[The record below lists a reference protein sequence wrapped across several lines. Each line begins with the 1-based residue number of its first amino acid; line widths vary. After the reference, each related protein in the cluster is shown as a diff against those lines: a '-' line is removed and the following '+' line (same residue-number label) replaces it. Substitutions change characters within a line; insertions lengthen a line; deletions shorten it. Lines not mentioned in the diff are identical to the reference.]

1 MTKEDIYEYLYFLN
15 RECGNKKSSTA
26 RRLASLHGFYDYL
39 VNQVNR
45 LDSDPTAAIKPPKQD
60 KVLPKYLTAE
70 QSMDLLESTQTQS
83 DFPERDYCMVVL
95 FLNCGMRL
103 SELVGMDLDD
113 IDLEQRQIRLFGK
126 GPQRAHGV
134 SERCLRGSAAALPEQ
149 AQCDGRSFAEGAC
162 CVRDPAAQGAHLQPA
177 GRAAGDRC
185 HESSRPEG
193 IFPPINCAIRP
204 QL

>member
-1 MTKEDIYEYLYFLN
+1 M
-15 RECGNKKSSTA
+15 RQQKSSTA

-45 LDSDPTAAIKPPKQD
+45 LSEDPTAAIRPPKQD

-70 QSMDLLESTQTQS
+70 QSISLLESTQTQS

-103 SELVGMDLDD
+103 AELVGMDLGD

-126 GPQRAHGV
+126 GHKERMVYLNDACVEALQLYLRKRNTMEGFHPRKK
-134 SERCLRGSAAALPEQ
+134 RCLLPVC
-149 AQCDGRSFAEGAC
+149 ARNVFRTAE
-162 CVRDPAAQGAHLQPA
+162 
-177 GRAAGDRC
+177 
-185 HESSRPEG
+185 
-193 IFPPINCAIRP
+193 
-204 QL
+204 